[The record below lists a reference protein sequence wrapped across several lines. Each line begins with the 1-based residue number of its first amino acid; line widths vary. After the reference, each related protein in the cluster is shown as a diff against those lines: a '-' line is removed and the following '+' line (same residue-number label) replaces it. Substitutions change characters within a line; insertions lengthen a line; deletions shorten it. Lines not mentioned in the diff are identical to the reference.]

1 VETAPAGSVARPAT
15 VPVQREDGERWVS
28 VTAVDFG
35 EGYVYALRDVTG
47 ERALEQARI
56 DFVATASHEL
66 RTPIAAVY
74 GAVRTLRR
82 RDVEFSEADKEVF
95 LEIIETEGDR
105 LRDIVEQ
112 ILVAGQI
119 DAGTIHLAERPCDIV
134 ALAESV
140 VASARVRAP
149 EQIELG
155 LEAPD
160 GMPPVSC
167 DEDKLRQVLVNLVE
181 NAVKYS
187 PDGGHVTVAVSAH
200 NGYGRIAVR
209 DEGLGIP
216 HDEQRRV
223 FEKFF
228 RLDPSL
234 TRGVGGSGLGLY
246 ISRELVERMRGRLT
260 LESEPGR
267 GSTFTVELPVA

>member
-1 VETAPAGSVARPAT
+1 M
-15 VPVQREDGERWVS
+15 
-28 VTAVDFG
+28 TAVEFG
-35 EGYVYALRDVTG
+35 EGAVYAIRDVTA
-47 ERALEQARI
+47 ERALEQARS

-82 RDVEFSEADKEVF
+82 PDVEFSDEDKEIF
-95 LEIIETEGDR
+95 LKIIETEGER
-105 LRDIVEQ
+105 LGSLVEQ

-119 DAGTIHLAERPCDIV
+119 DAGTVRVSERPVDIV
-134 ALAESV
+134 ALADAV
-140 VASARVRAP
+140 VTSARVRAP
-149 EQIELG
+149 ENVELVLDANG
-155 LEAPD
+155 NVPPLE
-160 GMPPVSC
+160 C

-187 PDGGHVTVAVSAH
+187 PDGGLVRVEVGAE
-200 NGYGRIAVR
+200 NGHGRIAVH

-216 HDEQRRV
+216 ADEQRRI

-246 ISRELVERMRGRLT
+246 ISRELVERMHGRLT
-260 LESEPGR
+260 VASEPGR
-267 GSTFTVELPVA
+267 GSTFTVELPVNQGLSPKVD